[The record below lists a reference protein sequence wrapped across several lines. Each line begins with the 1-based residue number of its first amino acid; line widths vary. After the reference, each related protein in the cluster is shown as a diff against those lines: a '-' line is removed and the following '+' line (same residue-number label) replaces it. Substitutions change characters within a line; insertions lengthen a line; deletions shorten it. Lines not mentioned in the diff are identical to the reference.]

1 MFNLFGRKTRPPS
14 QSIEVSA
21 GSGTARADAPEDI
34 FSDLL
39 WNAAGLVSY
48 ANARH
53 GYRCDGY
60 AVTYHTDLDGYL
72 IEVEGMEIPEG
83 FVQVSHGLQNE
94 LEFQITE
101 DEYLTALRR
110 YLLIRG
116 KNELA
121 LELKGGQPVTLTL
134 AERVQCIVRGYS

>member
-1 MFNLFGRKTRPPS
+1 M
-14 QSIEVSA
+14 
-21 GSGTARADAPEDI
+21 
-34 FSDLL
+34 

-53 GYRCDGY
+53 GYGCDGY
-60 AVTYHTDLDGYL
+60 QVTYRTDLDEYL
-72 IEVEGMEIPEG
+72 IEVEGIEIPEG
-83 FVQVSHGLQNE
+83 FVQVSHGLQDE